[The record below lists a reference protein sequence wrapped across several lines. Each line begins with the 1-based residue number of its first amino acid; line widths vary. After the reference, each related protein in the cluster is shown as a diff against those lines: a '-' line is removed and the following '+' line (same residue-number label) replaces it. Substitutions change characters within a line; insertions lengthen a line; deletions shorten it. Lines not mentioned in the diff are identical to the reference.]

1 MLIKKIYHET
11 FFCYHSLVID
21 LITGLLFV
29 WSGWVLASPISPPKP
44 LFISIRGVFIGVQIL
59 SMPEKFFR
67 RIEHA
72 LQILFYHMI
81 IYLSTLLLHNF
92 TND

>member
-44 LFISIRGVFIGVQIL
+44 LFIGIRGVFIGVKIL
-59 SMPEKFFR
+59 SMPENFS
-67 RIEHA
+67 EG
-72 LQILFYHMI
+72 
-81 IYLSTLLLHNF
+81 LSMPYRYYF
-92 TND
+92 TT